1 MEVPTTTNDV
11 NLVSKKSLETQID
24 SLLSGDISLK
34 TQEGD
39 VVKISVGSGKS
50 FAESE
55 TTTQF
60 SNGSVHQEL
69 SVVAVAASKYSLFVQ
84 GDLNEEEIRAI
95 TQLAEKI
102 NPIASKFFNSE
113 PINLEELTSSFSN
126 NSEVIQ
132 ALELNLE
139 KSVTAVF
146 SSETFSRIPTQVPA
160 NSTSEIPGE
169 NNPLAN
175 LAEIRNPVELI
186 NVTTETVFAEQAL
199 TVLQEK
205 EIIQTLREF
214 FNFLRERLTAFA
226 KVGQLPFETQA
237 NQNQS
242 PVFTGNENDLSQ
254 SGDNPPNPTPE
265 SQPNAPEIAIEV

>member
-39 VVKISVGSGKS
+39 VVKISVGSEKS

-113 PINLEELTSSFSN
+113 QINLEELTSSFSN

-254 SGDNPPNPTPE
+254 SGDNPLSPTPE

>member
-1 MEVPTTTNDV
+1 MEVQTTTNDV
-11 NLVSKKSLETQID
+11 NLIGKKSIETQIE

-39 VVKISVGSGKS
+39 VVKISVGSEKS
-50 FAESE
+50 FEESE
-55 TTTQF
+55 TTSQF

-69 SVVAVAASKYSLFVQ
+69 SVVAVAASKYSLYVQ

-102 NPIASKFFNSE
+102 NPIASNFFNSE
-113 PINLEELTSSFSN
+113 QINLEELTSSFSN
-126 NSEVIQ
+126 NSGVIQ

-160 NSTSEIPGE
+160 NNPTEIPVE

-186 NVTTETVFAEQAL
+186 NVTTEAVFAEQAIS
-199 TVLQEK
+199 VLQEK

-214 FNFLRERLTAFA
+214 FKFLRERLTAFA
-226 KVGQLPFETQA
+226 EVGQLPFETQA

-242 PVFTGNENDLSQ
+242 PAFADNESDFSQ
-254 SGDNPPNPTPE
+254 SEGNPPNPAPE
-265 SQPNAPEIAIEV
+265 SPTKAPEIAIDV